1 MRWGVDGSSIPVY
14 LRGVQLERIAW
25 VGGHAPREDDL
36 RRRLEDE
43 GFSVWVWTDPP
54 DAAYVAHAH
63 DHDESLW
70 VVRGAI
76 TFGVDG
82 ATYRLQVGDRLML
95 PRATV
100 HTAEAGPSGAT
111 YLIGER

>member
-1 MRWGVDGSSIPVY
+1 
-14 LRGVQLERIAW
+14 VQLERIAW
-25 VGGHAPREDDL
+25 NGGPVPREEEL

-43 GFSVWVWTDPP
+43 GFSVWAWTDPP
-54 DAAYVAHAH
+54 GADYVAHSH

-70 VVRGAI
+70 VVSGAI

-82 ATYRLQVGDRLML
+82 ARYRLEAGDRLML
-95 PRATV
+95 PRGTV
-100 HTAEAGPSGAT
+100 HTAEAGSSGAT

>member
-1 MRWGVDGSSIPVY
+1 MK
-14 LRGVQLERIAW
+14 LERIAW
-25 VGGHAPREDDL
+25 NGGAPREEDL
-36 RRRLEDE
+36 RHRLEGE

-54 DAAYVAHAH
+54 DAAYVAHSH

-70 VVRGAI
+70 VVRGVI

-82 ATYRLQVGDRLML
+82 ASYRLEAGDRLML
-95 PRATV
+95 PRGTV
-100 HTAEAGPSGAT
+100 HTAEAGSTGAT